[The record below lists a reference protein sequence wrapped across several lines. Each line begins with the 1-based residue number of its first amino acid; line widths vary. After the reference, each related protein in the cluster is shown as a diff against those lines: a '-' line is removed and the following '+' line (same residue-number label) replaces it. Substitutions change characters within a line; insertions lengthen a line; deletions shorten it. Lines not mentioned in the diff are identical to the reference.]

1 MTEDSESIT
10 GLEYNTQRPHLRV
23 PGYGRNIQKMINHA
37 ISIDNNE
44 DRNKIAG
51 AIVSVMGQVNP
62 QLKEIED
69 LNHKLWTHLFLISD
83 FELDVDSPYPKP
95 SPETFTNRPDILDYP
110 QDKIRYGH
118 YGLAIQNMLKVIGD
132 LEEGD
137 KKDHLSG
144 LMVNLMKRMYLT
156 WNRSSVDD
164 DLIIKQLTELSGG
177 KINIKE
183 EIQIDSTSELLKT
196 IGTTTSSF
204 KKKPQH
210 KNQKNNNNNKNR
222 NYKKR

>member
-1 MTEDSESIT
+1 MTEESESIT

-37 ISIDNNE
+37 ISIESSE

-69 LNHKLWTHLFLISD
+69 LNHKLWSHLFLISE
-83 FELDVDSPYPKP
+83 FNLDVDSPYPKP
-95 SPETFTNRPDILDYP
+95 APESFTSKPDVLDYP

-118 YGLAIQNMLKVIGD
+118 YGLAIQNMLKIIGEF
-132 LEEGD
+132 EEGD

-156 WNRSSVDD
+156 WNRSSVDN

-177 KINIKE
+177 KINLNEE
-183 EIQIDSTSELLKT
+183 EIQIDSTTELLKT
-196 IGTTTSSF
+196 IETTNSY

-210 KNQKNNNNNKNR
+210 KNQKNNNNKNR

>member
-10 GLEYNTQRPHLRV
+10 GLEYNTQRPHLRI

-37 ISIDNNE
+37 IAISDKDE
-44 DRNKIAG
+44 RNKIAG

-95 SPETFTNRPDILDYP
+95 APDTFTSKPDVLDYP

-132 LEEGD
+132 FEESD
-137 KKDHLSG
+137 KKDYLSG

-156 WNRSSVDD
+156 WNRNSVEDE
-164 DLIIKQLTELSGG
+164 LIINQLTELSGG
-177 KINIKE
+177 KVNLKE
-183 EIQIDSTSELLKT
+183 ETQIDSTSDLLKS
-196 IGTTTSSF
+196 IGNTNNY
-204 KKKPQH
+204 KKKSQH
-210 KNQKNNNNNKNR
+210 KNQKNNNNKNR